1 MEGIALARTVQEIET
16 EFARLKTL
24 LNSLPEGKKEMADE
38 IKGNMRKLKQER
50 QAAQEAANRPRK
62 KKEVRASSSI
72 FANVIALML
81 LLFLGVFA
89 LTYFGGKL
97 LAL

>member
-1 MEGIALARTVQEIET
+1 MARTVQEIET

-24 LNSLPEGKKEMADE
+24 LNSLPEGKKEMAKE
-38 IKGNMRKLKQER
+38 IKGNMRKLKEEL
-50 QAAQEAANRPRK
+50 QAVQEAANRPRTK
-62 KKEVRASSSI
+62 KQVRASSSI
-72 FANVIALML
+72 FANIVALLL

-97 LAL
+97 MAL